1 MTTARKRL
9 VTTMMHFTTNQRKAR
24 DTHKYRDDTDNNV
37 SGGDDG
43 EYGDYDVDG
52 DDVEDDDDDELLP
65 GIKTKAG
72 DNHKDGGSADDKGEA
87 VSREADDGDGGD
99 DNDDDDDDEILT
111 GIQKGP

>member
-43 EYGDYDVDG
+43 EYGDYDVCLLYTSPSPR
-52 DDVEDDDDDELLP
+52 DEESSRMP
-65 GIKTKAG
+65 S
-72 DNHKDGGSADDKGEA
+72 SA
-87 VSREADDGDGGD
+87 
-99 DNDDDDDDEILT
+99 
-111 GIQKGP
+111 